1 MPPIERELNMF
12 AEWVIWGIAALSLL
26 IGLVAGVF
34 LAFSDFVMPSLLAS
48 KPAAGSEAMQVINR
62 KVYASI
68 FIVLLVGLIPVT
80 AVVGGLAY
88 LFLEGAA
95 ALWLMVGGAIYFA
108 GVFLASMVGNIPMNR
123 RLEAMPQGGA
133 EAQAYWPSYVRGWQ
147 IWNHMRTVS
156 SFATMGCYVIAA
168 VLLAQGI

>member
-1 MPPIERELNMF
+1 MYV
-12 AEWVIWGIAALSLL
+12 EWVVWGIVALSLG
-26 IGLVAGVF
+26 IGLVSGVF

-62 KVYASI
+62 KVYASV

-88 LFLEGAA
+88 LFLEGPAA
-95 ALWLMVGGAIYFA
+95 TWLMTGGVLYFV

-133 EAQAYWPSYVRGWQ
+133 EAQSYWPSYVRGWQ
-147 IWNHMRTVS
+147 IWNHLRTVS

-168 VLLAQGI
+168 VLLAQGL